1 MDPLSSI
8 IALVAGLYEM
18 VPWRGILI
26 SIGIAV
32 WFYATY
38 MRAHILGSKL
48 DELRRSW
55 TGLRRS
61 STIHRVGRVRPSRTK
76 RREECLIDTPF
87 KKPLLKPRVQRQ
99 WSGCTC

>member
-1 MDPLSSI
+1 MTMDALSLI

-38 MRAHILGSKL
+38 MPPILGL
-48 DELRRSW
+48 
-55 TGLRRS
+55 GPG
-61 STIHRVGRVRPSRTK
+61 VGRISYRNIRHVPRNR
-76 RREECLIDTPF
+76 
-87 KKPLLKPRVQRQ
+87 RVQVIVKSSAPRR
-99 WSGCTC
+99 